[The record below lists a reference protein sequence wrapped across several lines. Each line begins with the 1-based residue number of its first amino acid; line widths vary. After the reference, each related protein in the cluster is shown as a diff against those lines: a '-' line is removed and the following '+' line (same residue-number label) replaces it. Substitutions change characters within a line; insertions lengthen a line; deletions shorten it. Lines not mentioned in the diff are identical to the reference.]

1 MEKLVKIVQD
11 FGLQQR
17 PYTASNG
24 ENKIFKSRTL
34 YLTDGI
40 DSFVADLTGEQ
51 AESYTPLDPALMHR
65 VQCELRARQWTDKDG
80 QLRYSNEITIRRI
93 V

>member
-1 MEKLVKIVQD
+1 MFSYAEG
-11 FGLQQR
+11 F
-17 PYTASNG
+17 N
-24 ENKIFKSRTL
+24 SRTRECNAQVFYEIL
-34 YLTDGI
+34 KRPK
-40 DSFVADLTGEQ
+40 VEDLTGEQ

-80 QLRYSNEITIRRI
+80 QLSYSNEITIRRI